1 MTSLLPADNP
11 ASVKTDSTSR
21 SDFGQISLGT
31 HTVQT
36 VSSYVWVWHCLT
48 KCLCHKYGIGIL
60 VHKLPHT
67 PFTSLFH

>member
-11 ASVKTDSTSR
+11 ASVKTDSTSC

-36 VSSYVWVWHCLT
+36 VSNYVWVWHWYFGT
-48 KCLCHKYGIGIL
+48 EATAYSFHQS
-60 VHKLPHT
+60 
-67 PFTSLFH
+67 FSLAVVK